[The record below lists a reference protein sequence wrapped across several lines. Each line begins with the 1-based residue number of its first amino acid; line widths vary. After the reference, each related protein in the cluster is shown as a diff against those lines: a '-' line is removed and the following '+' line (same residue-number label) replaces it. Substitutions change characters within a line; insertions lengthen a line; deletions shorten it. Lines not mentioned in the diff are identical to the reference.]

1 MPILSPGDL
10 HALWSRDVADILTLA
25 GKVRTW
31 EVMMDGEKR
40 PFVITLLS
48 GLLAFTGLAT
58 ALFWILFFA
67 GKIEAT
73 ETEQDEAFERAFPL
87 ADSWMIC
94 SALVAARNLLKMN
107 RKGLIAGA
115 ASASA
120 LIFLGCMDILYSLE
134 NKKYWPL
141 DSDRAQMLVI
151 HTWTAALGSFTL
163 ATLVK
168 RRGLFE
174 D

>member
-1 MPILSPGDL
+1 
-10 HALWSRDVADILTLA
+10 
-25 GKVRTW
+25 
-31 EVMMDGEKR
+31 MDGDRR

-58 ALFWILFFA
+58 ALFWILFFS
-67 GKIEAT
+67 GKIDAT
-73 ETEQDEAFERAFPL
+73 ETEQDDAFEKAFPL
-87 ADSWMIC
+87 ADSWMILC
-94 SALVAARNLLKMN
+94 SLVAARNLLKMN
-107 RKGLIAGA
+107 RKGIIAGA
-115 ASASA
+115 AAASA

-134 NKKYWPL
+134 NRKYWPL

-163 ATLVK
+163 GTLWK
-168 RRGLFE
+168 NRGSFE